1 MSLKENLIE
10 ELQKLRVSREKPSI
24 TQVNKRAKKAQ
35 VDKHMDEAKRL
46 LAQIEEGESE

>member
-1 MSLKENLIE
+1 M
-10 ELQKLRVSREKPSI
+10 SREKPSI
-24 TQVNKRAKKAQ
+24 AQVNKRAKKVK